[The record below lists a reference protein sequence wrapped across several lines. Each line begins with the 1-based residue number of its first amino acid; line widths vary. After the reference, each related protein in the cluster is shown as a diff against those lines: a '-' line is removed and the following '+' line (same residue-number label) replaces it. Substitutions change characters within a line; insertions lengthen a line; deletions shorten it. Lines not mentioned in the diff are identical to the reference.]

1 MSSLIKDGLVVR
13 KRLSTLSIRLGLF
26 AMLMIHVGPLYS
38 ALQLAQAAARSSEHH
53 QHAGHGDASSAHA
66 HHRPASGSAP
76 DWLAALELCGYCEL
90 LTLSPPLTL
99 SLKLILPRHEP
110 ERFLALP
117 AAPLLPIWRRSAGYA
132 RAPPATFHC

>member
-1 MSSLIKDGLVVR
+1 MLG

-38 ALQLAQAAARSSEHH
+38 ALQLAQAAAAPASEQHH
-53 QHAGHGDASSAHA
+53 QQHAGHDQASAAHA
-66 HHRPASGSAP
+66 HHRTASGNAP

-99 SLKLILPRHEP
+99 SLELILPRHEP

-132 RAPPATFHC
+132 RAPPASFHC

>member
-1 MSSLIKDGLVVR
+1 VLG

-38 ALQLAQAAARSSEHH
+38 ALQLAHAAAAPASEQHH
-53 QHAGHGDASSAHA
+53 QQHAGHDQASAAHA
-66 HHRPASGSAP
+66 HHRTASDNAP

-99 SLKLILPRHEP
+99 SLELILPRHEP

-132 RAPPATFHC
+132 RAPPAPFHC

>member
-1 MSSLIKDGLVVR
+1 MTSLIKDRLVVR

-38 ALQLAQAAARSSEHH
+38 ALQLAQAASSGEHH
-53 QHAGHGDASSAHA
+53 QHAEHEQASSAHG
-66 HHRPASGSAP
+66 HHRSASQDAP

-99 SLKLILPRHEP
+99 SLELILPRHEP